1 MNKIQLN
8 LQRYDDWLAQHFE
21 EVVTKYS
28 KRSIAVVNDE
38 IVAVGDTEKEVEQSA
53 REKYPDV
60 IPFVFTV
67 PAEEDLVCL
76 L

>member
-21 EVVTKYS
+21 EVVAKYS
-28 KRSIAVVNDE
+28 RRSIAVVNDE
-38 IVAVGDTEKEVEQSA
+38 IVAVGDTEKAVQQSA
-53 REKYPDV
+53 REKYPDA

>member
-21 EVVTKYS
+21 EVVAKYS

-38 IVAVGDTEKEVEQSA
+38 IVAIGDTEKEVEQSA
-53 REKYPDV
+53 REKYPDS